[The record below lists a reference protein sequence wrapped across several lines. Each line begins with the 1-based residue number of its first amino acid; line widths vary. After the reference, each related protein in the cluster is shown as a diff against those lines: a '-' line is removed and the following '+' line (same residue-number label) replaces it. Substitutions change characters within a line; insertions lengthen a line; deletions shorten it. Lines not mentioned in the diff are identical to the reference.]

1 MKSYFRIWMRY
12 VAVLQLV
19 CISVSF
25 AQTNTTSPEDFEAQ
39 YERGKQLYEEGKY
52 AQALEVFRP
61 LSRIDQNNPYVRY
74 ASFFF
79 ALSALRQGDYALA
92 RTMFKQIQTKYPDWD
107 KMNQVHYWL
116 ADTYFRQGDYSQALS
131 LINDMQEK
139 GQADKQTQ
147 ENVLAMKQYFLAKTQ
162 SDSLLQ
168 ALLVEFPEDG
178 MIAEQLVN
186 TISRSF
192 YDSNKQLL
200 LDSLVKAFN
209 IDLAELGTVSKE
221 ASVKKSLYHVAV
233 MLPFL
238 YDKLSPHARQQ
249 GNQFILDLYQGIK
262 LAVEDL
268 SAEGIN
274 IQLHAYDTQRNF
286 DVTQQLL
293 EQDEM
298 QNMDVFIG
306 PLYPGPIRA
315 VSEFSQKNQ
324 IYMFNPLSSNPLAIG
339 ENPFSYLIRPSII
352 TEAKVAANFALEE
365 LEAKKAL
372 VITGTQDSLRL
383 RSFVESFQQD
393 TSYKLE
399 IIRKT
404 NFNRES
410 MDELVDTL
418 KALDSLNT
426 INENENSVIYVASD
440 DQLLISNVVSA
451 VVMANID
458 VPVIGNEEWLNI
470 SAVSYEQLD
479 ELNVYLLNPGYI
491 NFENEKLRAFEQRY
505 RQDKYSIP
513 TKYVLA
519 GYDMMYYIGQML
531 NRHGIYFQEFF
542 NEPQHVNSLF
552 YSGYNYFKAND
563 NQKIPIIKFENTD
576 IVVVNE

>member
-1 MKSYFRIWMRY
+1 MKSYFRIWMLY
-12 VAVLQLV
+12 VAVMQIV

-25 AQTNTTSPEDFEAQ
+25 AQSSSTSPEDLKAQ
-39 YERGKQLYEEGKY
+39 YERGKKLYEEGKY

-61 LSRIDQNNPYVRY
+61 LSRIDEGNPYVQY

-79 ALSALRQGDYALA
+79 GLSALQQGDYSLA
-92 RTMFKQIQTKYPDWD
+92 RTMFMQIQTKYPDWE
-107 KMNQVHYWL
+107 KMDQVNYWL
-116 ADTYFRQGDYSQALS
+116 ADTYFRQGDYNQAIS
-131 LINDMQEK
+131 LINDMQKK

-147 ENVLAMKQYFLAKTQ
+147 EDALTMKQYFLAKTQ

-168 ALLVEFPEDG
+168 ALLVKFPKDE
-178 MIAEQLVN
+178 MIAKQLVN
-186 TISRSF
+186 HISRSF

-209 IDLAELGTVSKE
+209 IDLAQIGTVSKE
-221 ASVKKSLYHVAV
+221 ASVKKSLYNVAV

-238 YDKLSPHARQQ
+238 YDKLSPQVRQQ

-262 LAVEDL
+262 MAVDDL

-274 IQLHAYDTQRNF
+274 IQLHAYDTHRSYEK
-286 DVTQQLL
+286 TRQLL

-298 QNMDVFIG
+298 KNMDVMIG

-315 VSEFSQKNQ
+315 VSEFSLKNQ

-339 ENPFSYLIRPSII
+339 ENPFSYLIRPSVI
-352 TEAKVAANFALEE
+352 TEAKVAAQFAQEE
-365 LEAKKAL
+365 LDAKKAL
-372 VITGTQDSLRL
+372 VITGAQDSMRV
-383 RSFVESFQQD
+383 RSFVESFQKD
-393 TSYKLE
+393 TSYKVE
-399 IIRKT
+399 VIKKT

-418 KALDSLNT
+418 KALS
-426 INENENSVIYVASD
+426 ENESSVIYVASD

-458 VPVIGNEEWLNI
+458 VSMIGNEEWLNI
-470 SAVSYEQLD
+470 NSVSYDQLED
-479 ELNVYLLNPGYI
+479 LNVYLLNPGFI
-491 NFENEKLRAFEQRY
+491 NFENEKLKEFEQRY
-505 RQDKYSIP
+505 RRDMYNIP
-513 TKYVLA
+513 NKYVLT

-531 NRHGIYFQEFF
+531 NRYGIYFQEFF
-542 NEPQHVNSLF
+542 SKEQHVNSLF
-552 YSGYNYFKAND
+552 YAGYNYFKAND
-563 NQKIPIIKFENTD
+563 NQRIPIIKFEDTN
-576 IVVVNE
+576 IIVVNE